1 MTVHRLLAD
10 IMEGLKV
17 NHVEHEA
24 MRREMAGLA
33 TKKDLDALRGDFA
46 GLKTNVVGI
55 ETKVVG
61 IETDLAGIET
71 NVVGIE
77 TKVAGIETKVAGI
90 ETKVAGIETK
100 VTGIETKVTGI
111 ETDLAGLG
119 QTVRK
124 LGLDFE
130 VFRQDSKIALD
141 ALSELMSRTSR
152 HGRTLE
158 SHDLMLRV
166 VENRLDI
173 RLLAEIPGDR

>member
-1 MTVHRLLAD
+1 MTVRRLLAD
-10 IMEGLKV
+10 IMEALKV

-33 TKKDLDALRGDFA
+33 TRKDLDALRGDVA

-55 ETKVVG
+55 ETKV
-61 IETDLAGIET
+61 A
-71 NVVGIE
+71 
-77 TKVAGIETKVAGI
+77 
-90 ETKVAGIETK
+90 
-100 VTGIETKVTGI
+100 GIETKVTGI

-152 HGRTLE
+152 HDRTLE
-158 SHDLMLRV
+158 SHDLRLRV

>member
-1 MTVHRLLAD
+1 MTVYRLLAD
-10 IMEGLKV
+10 IMEALKV

-33 TKKDLDALRGDFA
+33 TRKDLDALRGDVA
-46 GLKTNVVGI
+46 GLKT
-55 ETKVVG
+55 
-61 IETDLAGIET
+61 D
-71 NVVGIE
+71 
-77 TKVAGIETKVAGI
+77 VAGIETKVAGI
-90 ETKVAGIETK
+90 ETKVA
-100 VTGIETKVTGI
+100 GI

-141 ALSELMSRTSR
+141 ALSELMNRTSR
-152 HGRTLE
+152 HDRTLE
-158 SHDLMLRV
+158 SHDLRLRV

>member
-1 MTVHRLLAD
+1 MTVYRLLAD
-10 IMEGLKV
+10 IMEALKV

-33 TKKDLDALRGDFA
+33 TRKDLDALRGDVA
-46 GLKTNVVGI
+46 GLKT
-55 ETKVVG
+55 
-61 IETDLAGIET
+61 D
-71 NVVGIE
+71 
-77 TKVAGIETKVAGI
+77 VAGIETKVA
-90 ETKVAGIETK
+90 
-100 VTGIETKVTGI
+100 GI

-141 ALSELMSRTSR
+141 ALSELMNRTSR
-152 HGRTLE
+152 HDRTLE
-158 SHDLMLRV
+158 SHDLRLRV

>member
-10 IMEGLKV
+10 IMEELKV

-55 ETKVVG
+55 ETNVV
-61 IETDLAGIET
+61 GIET

-77 TKVAGIETKVAGI
+77 TKVAGIETN
-90 ETKVAGIETK
+90 
-100 VTGIETKVTGI
+100 
-111 ETDLAGLG
+111 LAGLG
-119 QTVRK
+119 QIVRK

-130 VFRQDSKIALD
+130 VFRQNSKIALD

-152 HGRTLE
+152 HDRTLE
-158 SHDLMLRV
+158 SHDLRLRV

>member
-46 GLKTNVVGI
+46 GLKTNVV
-55 ETKVVG
+55 
-61 IETDLAGIET
+61 
-71 NVVGIE
+71 
-77 TKVAGIETKVAGI
+77 GI

>member
-1 MTVHRLLAD
+1 MTVYRLLAD
-10 IMEGLKV
+10 IMEALKV

-33 TKKDLDALRGDFA
+33 TRKDLDALRGDVA
-46 GLKTNVVGI
+46 GLKTNVVGL

-61 IETDLAGIET
+61 IETNL
-71 NVVGIE
+71 
-77 TKVAGIETKVAGI
+77 AGIETKVA
-90 ETKVAGIETK
+90 
-100 VTGIETKVTGI
+100 GIETKVTGI

-152 HGRTLE
+152 HDRTLE
-158 SHDLMLRV
+158 SHDLRLRV